1 MTSIGKVILGILII
15 GALYM
20 IPIYHAMGTS
30 YSISAL
36 ASLCEN
42 PIISLLGGS
51 QCQAY
56 KMFFYIG
63 WIVGIVFVA
72 WGLLEHD

>member
-1 MTSIGKVILGILII
+1 MANIGKVIIGILVIA
-15 GALYM
+15 ALYT

-30 YSISAL
+30 FSISAL
-36 ASLCEN
+36 ASWCEN

-63 WIVGIVFVA
+63 WVVGIIFVV
-72 WGLLEHD
+72 WGLLDSD

>member
-1 MTSIGKVILGILII
+1 MASIGKIIIGILVIA
-15 GALYM
+15 ALYT
-20 IPIYHAMGTS
+20 IPIYHGMGTS

-42 PIISLLGGS
+42 PIIALLGGS

-56 KMFFYIG
+56 KLFFYAG

-72 WGLLEHD
+72 WGLLESD

>member
-1 MTSIGKVILGILII
+1 MASIGKVIIGILVIA
-15 GALYM
+15 ALYT
-20 IPIYHAMGTS
+20 IPIYHIMGSS
-30 YSISAL
+30 YSISAI

-51 QCQAY
+51 QCQIY
-56 KMFFYIG
+56 KMYFYIG
-63 WIVGIVFVA
+63 WIVGIVLVA